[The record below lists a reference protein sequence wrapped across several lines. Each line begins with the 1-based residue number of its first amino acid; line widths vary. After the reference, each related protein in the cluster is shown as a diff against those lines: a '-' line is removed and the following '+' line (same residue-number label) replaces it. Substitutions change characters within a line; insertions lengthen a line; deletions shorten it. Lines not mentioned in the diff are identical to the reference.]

1 MNKLGSDY
9 KSQKEFAICLAIAI
23 STKSLN
29 NIHVRSNAA
38 RDSDKPVKSI

>member
-23 STKSLN
+23 SMCIISIISH
-29 NIHVRSNAA
+29 NIFG
-38 RDSDKPVKSI
+38 I